1 MCVDDWYSKPYKNY
15 FDEDAIDRFWNYM
28 IKENESYSNVIETK
42 FNKPLIISEKDNE
55 DFNNSTKWWVC
66 KNHFKKIS
74 WKQKILITSLEN
86 TENLPIKSV
95 I

>member
-42 FNKPLIISEKDNE
+42 FNKPLIMSEKDQE
-55 DFNNSTKWWVC
+55 
-66 KNHFKKIS
+66 
-74 WKQKILITSLEN
+74 E
-86 TENLPIKSV
+86 
-95 I
+95 